1 MCGRSRTVLGGR
13 QAVRNNSLYPW
24 LAVSIARS
32 VPHGWYTPFISQGN
46 AAVGRQEQTRE
57 HASICTLMK
66 VLSITNRP
74 AGQASGAQQLSLY
87 LSLSRCIDRSVYIP
101 LHFSRRSQT
110 RASSLCCLKCNQHIS
125 QCVSP
130 ESRCQRRRAYRK
142 GGVQGEG
149 VNPGAAFREHH
160 EKRGNGKMS
169 NHASTPRRHAQ

>member
-13 QAVRNNSLYPW
+13 QAVRNNSLYPC

-32 VPHGWYTPFISQGN
+32 VPHGGYTPFISQGN

-74 AGQASGAQQLSLY
+74 AGQASCAQQ

-110 RASSLCCLKCNQHIS
+110 RASSLCCRKCNQ
-125 QCVSP
+125 
-130 ESRCQRRRAYRK
+130 
-142 GGVQGEG
+142 VQGSLPRFTG
-149 VNPGAAFREHH
+149 VSLPAATSVPKGSGAG
-160 EKRGNGKMS
+160 RGS
-169 NHASTPRRHAQ
+169 ESWRRLPRAP